1 MSACELGHTPVV
13 EYLLEKGA
21 DVNKVDA
28 NPSKPVLEAA
38 KGGHLDIFQALLD
51 ASMSPSF

>member
-1 MSACELGHTPVV
+1 MTACGLGHTPVV

-28 NPSKPVLEAA
+28 NPSTPALEAA
-38 KGGHLDIFQALLD
+38 EGGHLDILQALLN
-51 ASMSPSF
+51 AGVSLSF